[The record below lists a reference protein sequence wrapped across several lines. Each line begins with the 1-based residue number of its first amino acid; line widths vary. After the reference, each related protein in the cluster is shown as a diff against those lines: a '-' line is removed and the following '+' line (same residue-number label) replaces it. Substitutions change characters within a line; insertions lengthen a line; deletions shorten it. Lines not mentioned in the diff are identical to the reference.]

1 MNKAITVLGLSAAAV
16 AISVS
21 NASAMEQQ
29 ATEAT
34 TTINHKD
41 AQENATSNKVSELPT
56 SNAVT
61 GNNIKTVTATET
73 NTTREATSVNTNS
86 TSNNVSAFPKQETN
100 NVKTTNGSANA
111 VAVNEEATASEEVNK
126 IDENVNNNNTN
137 KDVNTANENKNVN
150 AEATNE
156 NTDKNVNA
164 EATNVNAD
172 KNVTDTNEDKN
183 ADATTNIK
191 TDAAATTDDASDKK
205 TPQTTTATNLR
216 EEADVTS
223 GKVMELKA
231 GEKLTVLERKNGW
244 TKVQTENGQIGWISG
259 YYVAGDEEA
268 KKENE
273 TVKTEDKASTED
285 VLNNNKTDQRDKEAN
300 GKVTSTDFLNVRVG
314 PSVSNGVSGV
324 IYRGE
329 IFKVLEKDPNGWVKV
344 MLNDG
349 TTGWAN
355 GKYIDMTVTEDKTN
369 IDDYNK
375 QQEQNKQNSNQG
387 KVNSSV
393 GLRVRSGA
401 GTNTSVIT
409 TLNHN
414 SVVNIIGEENGW
426 YKVKLE
432 NGQTG
437 YVGAGYVTKTTPS
450 NPNNNNNNN
459 GSGNIKEDGQDTNKN
474 PDKTPDKNPGSN
486 TTAAGQKV
494 VDTATSLL
502 GVKYSW
508 GGTTTAGFDCSGF
521 TQYVYK
527 NALGVNIP
535 RVSRDQANAGSA
547 VSMSNAK
554 AGDLLYFDTMG
565 GGRTSHVGIYL
576 GDGKFIHASG
586 SASNPEYVKISSLS
600 ERWVKC
606 LGARRFA

>member
-21 NASAMEQQ
+21 NASAMEQ

-41 AQENATSNKVSELPT
+41 AQENATSNKVSELQT
-56 SNAVT
+56 SDAVT
-61 GNNIKTVTATET
+61 ENNVKTVTATET

-86 TSNNVSAFPKQETN
+86 TLNNVSEFPTQETN
-100 NVKTTNGSANA
+100 NVKTTNGNA
-111 VAVNEEATASEEVNK
+111 VATNEEAATSEEVNK
-126 IDENVNNNNTN
+126 IDESVNTN
-137 KDVNTANENKNVN
+137 N
-150 AEATNE
+150 
-156 NTDKNVNA
+156 
-164 EATNVNAD
+164 
-172 KNVTDTNEDKN
+172 TNEDKN
-183 ADATTNIK
+183 ADTEAVKNIK
-191 TDAAATTDDASDKK
+191 TDAAVETNATEDK
-205 TPQTTTATNLR
+205 TPQTTTSTNLR

-223 GKVMELKA
+223 GKIMELKA

-244 TKVQTENGQIGWISG
+244 TKVQTESGQIGWISG
-259 YYVAGDEEA
+259 YYVSGDEEA
-268 KKENE
+268 NKENE
-273 TVKTEDKASTED
+273 TVKTEDKTSTED
-285 VLNNNKTDQRDKEAN
+285 VLNNNKTDQREKETN

-329 IFKVLEKDPNGWVKV
+329 IFKVLERNPNGWVKV
-344 MLNDG
+344 LLNDG

-355 GKYIDMTVTEDKTN
+355 GKYIDMTVEQDNTN
-369 IDDYNK
+369 LIDYNK
-375 QQEQNKQNSNQG
+375 EQDKQNSNQG
-387 KVNSSV
+387 KVNSTV

-414 SVVNIIGEENGW
+414 SIVNIIGEENGW

-432 NGQTG
+432 NGQIG
-437 YVGAGYVTKTTPS
+437 YVGAGYITKTTPS
-450 NPNNNNNNN
+450 NPENNNNNNNN
-459 GSGNIKEDGQDTNKN
+459 GSGNIKEDGQNENNKPEEK
-474 PDKTPDKNPGSN
+474 PDNNASGSSK
-486 TTAAGQKV
+486 KV
-494 VDTATSLL
+494 IDTATSLL

-527 NALGVNIP
+527 NALGINIP

-576 GDGKFIHASG
+576 GNGKFIHASG
-586 SASNPEYVKISSLS
+586 SASNPEYVKISNLS
-600 ERWVKC
+600 EKWVKC

>member
-21 NASAMEQQ
+21 NASAMEQ

-41 AQENATSNKVSELPT
+41 AQENATSNKVSELQT
-56 SNAVT
+56 SDAVT
-61 GNNIKTVTATET
+61 ENNVKTVTATET
-73 NTTREATSVNTNS
+73 NTTREATSANTNS
-86 TSNNVSAFPKQETN
+86 TLNNVSEFPTQETN
-100 NVKTTNGSANA
+100 NVKTTNGNA
-111 VAVNEEATASEEVNK
+111 VATNEEATASEEVNK
-126 IDENVNNNNTN
+126 IDESVNTNTNNTN
-137 KDVNTANENKNVN
+137 EDKNAANEN
-150 AEATNE
+150 ADITN
-156 NTDKNVNA
+156 
-164 EATNVNAD
+164 
-172 KNVTDTNEDKN
+172 TNEDKN
-183 ADATTNIK
+183 ADTEAVKNIK
-191 TDAAATTDDASDKK
+191 TDAAVETNATEDK
-205 TPQTTTATNLR
+205 TPQTTTSTNLR

-223 GKVMELKA
+223 GKIMELKA

-244 TKVQTENGQIGWISG
+244 TKVQTESGQIGWISG
-259 YYVAGDEEA
+259 YYVSGDEEA
-268 KKENE
+268 NKENE
-273 TVKTEDKASTED
+273 TVKTEDKTSTED
-285 VLNNNKTDQRDKEAN
+285 VLNNNKTDQREKETN

-329 IFKVLEKDPNGWVKV
+329 IFKVLERNPNGWVKV
-344 MLNDG
+344 LLNDG

-355 GKYIDMTVTEDKTN
+355 GKYIDMTVEQDNTN
-369 IDDYNK
+369 LIDYNK
-375 QQEQNKQNSNQG
+375 EQDKQNSNQG
-387 KVNSSV
+387 KVNSTV

-414 SVVNIIGEENGW
+414 SIVNIIGEENGW

-432 NGQTG
+432 NGQIG
-437 YVGAGYVTKTTPS
+437 YVGAGYITKTTPS
-450 NPNNNNNNN
+450 NPENNNNNNN
-459 GSGNIKEDGQDTNKN
+459 GSGNIKEDGQNENNKPEEK
-474 PDKTPDKNPGSN
+474 PDNNASGSSK
-486 TTAAGQKV
+486 KV
-494 VDTATSLL
+494 IGTATSLL

-527 NALGVNIP
+527 NALGINIP

-576 GDGKFIHASG
+576 GSGKFIHASG
-586 SASNPEYVKISSLS
+586 SASNPEYVKISNLS
-600 ERWVKC
+600 EKWVKC